1 MEVEHAP
8 IVVGDGKKK
17 KKKSGKKLS
26 KAERE
31 AKKFANLSLQFIEKI
46 SETELGNI
54 LVPLLVDGKY
64 DEAESKANEHCIIAD
79 NPSDNSGDSK
89 FKKAGFYSGGTMFLD
104 LLARN
109 MMIGDDADK
118 VAQTTMKAENAAAA
132 GSDDTI
138 SIRPRTL
145 IHYAVRFSQKM
156 VWSRSP
162 NDSNLASV
170 VQETVDCAEDME
182 SGASPSMNHESDIT
196 NHVNEVYSDIISE
209 VLLLPLLRD
218 KHFEAVSYLVSSFK
232 SDEIAARFPL
242 VRIAID
248 TLEYYNSLSTTQ
260 YEVPEYL
267 EDEEVDVN
275 NDESEAVQSGEGR
288 AGKQEPNIYLS
299 MMNNNNDYVDDTEVA
314 GSGGGAGD
322 VSVDASSAMNSEAE
336 MLNAEGE
343 RVVRRMIS
351 YDSDGKLRV
360 ILF

>member
-109 MMIGDDADK
+109 MMVGDDADK
-118 VAQTTMKAENAAAA
+118 VAPTTMNAENAAAA
-132 GSDDTI
+132 AAGRSDDTI

-170 VQETVDCAEDME
+170 VQETVDGAEEME
-182 SGASPSMNHESDIT
+182 SGTSPSIT

-209 VLLLPLLRD
+209 ALLIPLLRD
-218 KHFEAVSYLVSSFK
+218 KYFEAVSYLVSSFK

-267 EDEEVDVN
+267 DDEDADVN
-275 NDESEAVQSGEGR
+275 DNVSEAVQSGDGR

-299 MMNNNNDYVDDTEVA
+299 MMNNNDDYVDDTEVA